1 MTEASGPHVLCDATR
16 LLVDPSRFNRAR
28 CPKHRRGYL
37 CQSPTY
43 HRYARGA
50 FGLACAWPSLRLE
63 DFPKD
68 HLRDIMEAVQTFPD
82 ADLPQ
87 VPGACTRHSQS
98 SQFLQAPVC
107 GLLCSL
113 SAALDGGREESEHA
127 KSVGAL
133 YLWHKAAMRLLSACE
148 TVSETQCRATGCCC

>member
-16 LLVDPSRFNRAR
+16 LLVDPSRFSKAR

-50 FGLACAWPSLRLE
+50 FGLACAWHIFRLQ

-68 HLRDIMEAVQTFPD
+68 HLRDIMEAVQTD

-87 VPGACTRHSQS
+87 VPGACILHPQS
-98 SQFLQAPVC
+98 RQFLQAPVC
-107 GLLCSL
+107 GSLCSL
-113 SAALDGGREESEHA
+113 SAAVDSGREKTEHA
-127 KSVGAL
+127 ILQPVHLPLAPGRDA
-133 YLWHKAAMRLLSACE
+133 SAI
-148 TVSETQCRATGCCC
+148 SLQGCV

>member
-1 MTEASGPHVLCDATR
+1 MKSRSRELERPSPSQSRMSLVPLARPKTCSESRSMWDAHMTEASGPHVVCDATR
-16 LLVDPSRFNRAR
+16 LLVDPSRFSRAR

-43 HRYARGA
+43 HRYAPGA
-50 FGLACAWPSLRLE
+50 FGLACAWPSFRLE

-87 VPGACTRHSQS
+87 VPVAAGAC
-98 SQFLQAPVC
+98 
-107 GLLCSL
+107 
-113 SAALDGGREESEHA
+113 
-127 KSVGAL
+127 
-133 YLWHKAAMRLLSACE
+133 LWLAVLAICRLGWWSRR
-148 TVSETQCRATGCCC
+148 Q